1 MQNIRERNEAKRQ
14 AIIDNLLH
22 CIENNP
28 KIWEKGW
35 YSVTDFPF
43 NGKSNKKYQGFN
55 ALYLSLLA
63 SRI

>member
-43 NGKSNKKYQGFN
+43 NGKSCLRFSGCFHE
-55 ALYLSLLA
+55 
-63 SRI
+63 